1 MLKYNMAEAVT
12 IEKVYEEL
20 KALKN
25 EVVFIKDH
33 MFDPDAIMT
42 SEESR
47 RFEQSIKELKDGKTT
62 PLSDLKKELG
72 L

>member
-1 MLKYNMAEAVT
+1 MAEAVT
-12 IEKVYEEL
+12 IEKIYEEL

-33 MFDPDAIMT
+33 MFDPDVIMT

-47 RFEQSIKELKDGKTT
+47 RFEQSIKELKEGKTT
-62 PLSDLKKELG
+62 QLPELKKELG
-72 L
+72 F

>member
-1 MLKYNMAEAVT
+1 MLKSNMAEAVT
-12 IEKVYEEL
+12 IEKIYEEL

-33 MFDPDAIMT
+33 MFDPDVIMT

-62 PLSDLKKELG
+62 PLSELKKELG
-72 L
+72 F